1 MRFIVIL
8 ASFPTPKGRRL
19 NTKQRDVRHIRWEA
33 WLSTKVTAFASHSD
47 LAHERPETG
56 LWGWHLTLNGAL
68 ISAKD
73 LQDSSSPRARPGGNM
88 NAAFKPSRW
97 ILSTA
102 LFALS
107 LTIPGNLP
115 AQAPAPANAPAPAP
129 AATSPSAQP
138 AASAQRQPTDEQVG
152 DSLTAHQ
159 HYQAAIAAYSKAPEM
174 TADIWN
180 KMGIDYQMMFNSKD
194 ASRCYKESLKLEPRN
209 PQVLN
214 NLGTVFASTKD
225 FSSADHLYRKALK
238 IDPHSALI
246 LKNLGTNLLAQ
257 HKYDRGWAAYQQ
269 ALAIDPHIFSDNGSP
284 SVQDPSSVQ
293 ARGAMNYYMAAG
305 CARAGYADCALQYL
319 RMALDEGFTT
329 RKKVA
334 NDSEF
339 ASLHDNPDFKKLLEE
354 QQQRTQ

>member
-1 MRFIVIL
+1 
-8 ASFPTPKGRRL
+8 
-19 NTKQRDVRHIRWEA
+19 
-33 WLSTKVTAFASHSD
+33 
-47 LAHERPETG
+47 
-56 LWGWHLTLNGAL
+56 
-68 ISAKD
+68 
-73 LQDSSSPRARPGGNM
+73 M
-88 NAAFKPSRW
+88 NAALKPSRW
-97 ILSTA
+97 ILFTA
-102 LFALS
+102 LFTFS
-107 LTIPGNLP
+107 LAIPGYLP
-115 AQAPAPANAPAPAP
+115 AQAPAPTNTPTPAP
-129 AATSPSAQP
+129 AATSTSSQLATT
-138 AASAQRQPTDEQVG
+138 ASRQPTDEEIG

-159 HYQAAIAAYSKAPEM
+159 HYQAAIAAYAKAPEM
-174 TADIWN
+174 TAGIWN

-194 ASRCYKESLKLEPRN
+194 ASRCYKESLKLDPRDS
-209 PQVLN
+209 QVLN
-214 NLGTVFASTKD
+214 NLGTVYASLKD
-225 FSSADHLYRKALK
+225 YGSADHLYRKALK

-284 SVQDPSSVQ
+284 SVEDPSSVQ

-354 QQQRTQ
+354 QQQRRQ